1 MLFWQD
7 GQLSVGDQ
15 ILEVGDKPLT
25 GVHYEKVSIDQRS
38 KVLKIPV
45 YSYKFTSFFLLPLC
59 NFIMIIWI
67 IFFFFSGNRNLKTN
81 ARNNQT

>member
-25 GVHYEKVSIDQRS
+25 GVHYEKVSIDKRS

-45 YSYKFTSFFLLPLC
+45 YSHKFTSFFLLPLC

-67 IFFFFSGNRNLKTN
+67 IVFFLFR
-81 ARNNQT
+81 Q

>member
-25 GVHYEKVSIDQRS
+25 GVHYEKVSIDKRS

-45 YSYKFTSFFLLPLC
+45 YSYKFTSFFLLPLY

-67 IFFFFSGNRNLKTN
+67 IGFFFR
-81 ARNNQT
+81 Q